1 MKEEEFA
8 RIAERMHDEMFKA
21 GADTMDYY
29 NLIKMQASIILVEL
43 YSRGAD
49 DEKISE
55 AIDMMTDS
63 MRTDLHNA
71 WADIKNQCI
80 INHES
85 NNLN

>member
-8 RIAERMHDEMFKA
+8 RISERMHDEMFKA
-21 GADTMDYY
+21 GAGTMDYY
-29 NLIKMQASIILVEL
+29 NLIKMQASIILIEL

-55 AIDMMTDS
+55 VIDMMTDDL
-63 MRTDLHNA
+63 RTDLRNA
-71 WADIKNQCI
+71 WTEIKKQCI